1 MSFLRRLVTVVVA
14 PLALLLATGLLAP
27 EAAMA
32 HEGDP
37 NIQTVIE
44 ELMPALPGVSVSVI
58 QGSVVPSLEAYNP
71 TATELQVL
79 GTDGVPFLRRGR
91 SGTLGNAASPDL
103 YLSEAPSGAAGVPPG
118 VRAGAPPRWIPLS
131 RRPGWTW
138 FDQRLPAVTSAPPAV
153 RGRPAATLLGRFA
166 IPLRYGGSSVKAE
179 GVVSYVP
186 PAGGVVTSLTSPMQP
201 ALGLTVA
208 LLPGRF
214 PDVYLQNSGTTTV
227 TVLGEGGEPFAQ
239 IGPQGVRVN
248 LRSPIHDADLTAR
261 GQTPRVRTDLSAAPL
276 WQDVSATPSYDWFDP
291 RPHFLPSWT
300 IPLHLGART
309 IPVQGVQRFAAPTTV
324 SSLLASRHA
333 PHEGRH
339 SDTSGILVICLLA
352 AGVLVVVGGASVRRR
367 RPRAV
372 RRTDD
377 L

>member
-1 MSFLRRLVTVVVA
+1 M
-14 PLALLLATGLLAP
+14 
-27 EAAMA
+27 
-32 HEGDP
+32 
-37 NIQTVIE
+37 
-44 ELMPALPGVSVSVI
+44 
-58 QGSVVPSLEAYNP
+58 
-71 TATELQVL
+71 
-79 GTDGVPFLRRGR
+79 
-91 SGTLGNAASPDL
+91 
-103 YLSEAPSGAAGVPPG
+103 
-118 VRAGAPPRWIPLS
+118 
-131 RRPGWTW
+131 
-138 FDQRLPAVTSAPPAV
+138 TSAPPAV
-153 RGRPAATLLGRFA
+153 RGRPTATLLGRFA

-333 PHEGRH
+333 PPEGRQFRH
-339 SDTSGILVICLLA
+339 VGDPGDLSARRRYSSLSVVRASGADAREQCVGRTICDMHHTTETRLA
-352 AGVLVVVGGASVRRR
+352 VAPQAGRRSGPGRENSWEARYAWARRAFAVGIDRCSPGASSCDRLDRR
-367 RPRAV
+367 
-372 RRTDD
+372 
-377 L
+377 

>member
-1 MSFLRRLVTVVVA
+1 MSLLRRLVTVVVA

-27 EAAMA
+27 
-32 HEGDP
+32 
-37 NIQTVIE
+37 
-44 ELMPALPGVSVSVI
+44 
-58 QGSVVPSLEAYNP
+58 VPSLEAYNP
-71 TATELQVL
+71 TATELQAL
-79 GTDGVPFLRRGR
+79 GTDGVPFLRLGR

-153 RGRPAATLLGRFA
+153 RGRPTATLLGRFA

-309 IPVQGVQRFAAPTTV
+309 IPVREHADGQGAAQRCRCAPRPVPAVRQQADPEGATALGVQAGLPRYRRA
-324 SSLLASRHA
+324 
-333 PHEGRH
+333 GG
-339 SDTSGILVICLLA
+339 SGQ
-352 AGVLVVVGGASVRRR
+352 GGADEGQGQA
-367 RPRAV
+367 PRSQAPPGAV
-372 RRTDD
+372 AHTAGHRDGV
-377 L
+377 

>member
-1 MSFLRRLVTVVVA
+1 
-14 PLALLLATGLLAP
+14 
-27 EAAMA
+27 
-32 HEGDP
+32 
-37 NIQTVIE
+37 
-44 ELMPALPGVSVSVI
+44 
-58 QGSVVPSLEAYNP
+58 
-71 TATELQVL
+71 
-79 GTDGVPFLRRGR
+79 
-91 SGTLGNAASPDL
+91 
-103 YLSEAPSGAAGVPPG
+103 
-118 VRAGAPPRWIPLS
+118 
-131 RRPGWTW
+131 
-138 FDQRLPAVTSAPPAV
+138 VTSAPPAV
-153 RGRPAATLLGRFA
+153 RGRPTATLLGRFA

-333 PHEGRH
+333 PPEGRQFRH
-339 SDTSGILVICLLA
+339 
-352 AGVLVVVGGASVRRR
+352 VGDPGDLSARRR
-367 RPRAV
+367 RTRRCRWCERPAPTPASSASDGRFVICITLRKRGLRSRPRQDGDRA
-372 RRTDD
+372 RTREQLGGSLCMGSARIRCRDRS
-377 L
+377 LLAGRELMRSP